1 MNRLITIDQVE
12 LTHQQERDW
21 DATRTLL
28 LVATPHFGHVLY
40 ELLSPTDH
48 HAVFTERIP
57 VAATDGVC
65 MLINPNTFFTYDPGE
80 RLFIACHEILHTIF
94 GHPEL
99 FYLLGQQGFI
109 LFEDGTRLPFVKQI
123 ADWAADYV
131 INAIL
136 AEAKIGKTPEG
147 CLLDRAI
154 ATSEDTFFTAYRK
167 LVKHLP
173 PLVWRIFVPGPSKP
187 GQQGQG
193 APAGSRAP
201 GTQDP
206 QGQIDAMNAKQFDL
220 ILDPGTSSGTDPA
233 QATAERNDTTWRIT
247 VDHAMDMARLQ
258 GRLPA
263 NLERVFA
270 GVLEPKVDWTDK
282 LQSTLIR
289 TFTGDRWAYD
299 NPNQEWLARDIYVPG
314 RTGYGAADVVVGG
327 DVSGSITDIE
337 LSMIKAEITGIL
349 HQIKPRRLVLI
360 WCDAK
365 VQSTHILSDVAD
377 LEALPPPKG
386 GGGTSFIPVFEWVE
400 ENREELDL
408 QIDGFV
414 YITDLFGTFPSSP
427 PDYPVVWCSVSPPH
441 VLAPFGEVVHV
452 PRQAK
457 G

>member
-1 MNRLITIDQVE
+1 MNRIITIDQVE
-12 LTHQQERDW
+12 LTHQQEKDW

-40 ELLSPTDH
+40 ELLSPVEH

-99 FYLLGQQGFI
+99 FYLLAQQGFI

-173 PLVWRIFVPGPSKP
+173 PLVWRVFVPGPSKSSSP
-187 GQQGQG
+187 GQG
-193 APAGSRAP
+193 APSPSQGS
-201 GTQDP
+201 GNTNSQDL
-206 QGQIDAMNAKQFDL
+206 IDAMNSRQFDQ

-299 NPNQEWLARDIYVPG
+299 NPNQEWLSRDIYVPG

-327 DVSGSITDIE
+327 DVSGSISDEE
-337 LSMIKAEITGIL
+337 LAMTKAEIAGIL
-349 HQIKPRRLVLI
+349 EQIKPRRVFVV
-360 WCDAK
+360 WHDAA
-365 VQSTHILSDVAD
+365 VSRVDELHEAGD
-377 LEALPPPKG
+377 LASLPNPHG
-386 GGGTSFIPVFEWVE
+386 GGGTSFVPVVTWIEQH
-400 ENREELDL
+400 REELDL
-408 QIDGFV
+408 QIDGL
-414 YITDLFGTFPSSP
+414 IMLTDMFGTMPAKA
-427 PDYPVVWCSVSPPH
+427 PDYPVVWASFSPPH
-441 VLAPFGEVVHV
+441 VTAPFGEIVHV
-452 PRQAK
+452 PRQAR
-457 G
+457 